1 MGTQQ
6 ILLLVLSLIII
17 SVAIVGEIGLFKL
30 HAVNTNRAAI
40 VQDLH
45 EISLKA
51 IAYYKSPSNMGGGDG
66 NWDTAG
72 FYIWASYPLTDDENR
87 ILTGNGEIL
96 VNEQTNGNIMVTG
109 WGNETGH
116 DGTNVIN
123 VRLIL
128 ELTSGELTFDILN

>member
-6 ILLLVLSLIII
+6 ILLLVLSLVIV
-17 SVAIVGEIGLFKL
+17 SVAIVGAVGLFKL
-30 HAVNTNRAAI
+30 YAVNANRTSI
-40 VQDLH
+40 IQDLH

-51 IAYYKSPSNMGGGDG
+51 IAYYKSHANMGGGDG

-72 FYIWASYPLTDDENR
+72 FYIWVSYPLTEDGNR

-96 VNEQTNGNIMVTG
+96 VNEQTNGNIMIEG
-109 WGNETGH
+109 WGNELGH
-116 DGTNVIN
+116 DGASVIN

-128 ELTSGELTFDILN
+128 VVTSGEFTFDTIN